1 LDYQLLRG
9 DSKYSDQ
16 TNENNSQVLPTP
28 FIPSG
33 IVLDGAP
40 ITALF
45 ASVVASYYIELGV
58 EGTIEVI
65 GDTYGITMEVYS
77 NPVSFYE
84 ELFCSGSSSGFCQE
98 P

>member
-1 LDYQLLRG
+1 MRITLKCYRPLLF
-9 DSKYSDQ
+9 
-16 TNENNSQVLPTP
+16 LL
-28 FIPSG
+28 G